1 MSAAFVA
8 EHLTS
13 DLPPLTS
20 ALRSKRHSPRLQ
32 KRARLIVIA
41 RRGHNRDVHAAQL
54 VDLIEIE
61 FREDQLLANSD
72 RIITAAV
79 ESFRRNTPKIPH
91 ARQRYRHEPIKEFV
105 HLLAAQRDHDADG
118 HSLSQLEAG

>member
-1 MSAAFVA
+1 SAYVLNGISRYQRSEIRCQHSFVT

-13 DLPPLTS
+13 EAPTS
-20 ALRSKRHSPRLQ
+20 DFCLRSKRHSQRLQ

-54 VDLIEIE
+54 VDLIEID

-105 HLLAAQRDHDADG
+105 HH
-118 HSLSQLEAG
+118 